1 MAASGGNTKQRI
13 LDTAMRLFN
22 TMGVANVRLQHIAD
36 EAGISVGN
44 LAYHYRNKDALI
56 EALFHQIESELQ
68 DILASYRIYPNL
80 IDFDQ
85 QLGKYFVF
93 GKNFPFYFSD
103 LLQLAREFEVARQHK
118 ERYIPRMWRQL
129 RKRLDFN
136 VQRGILRPESDS
148 GLYDQLTE
156 SMWFIVTFWPPQCA
170 LLKNGCND
178 EIRFKKLVWSH
189 WLPHF
194 TDQGR
199 QEYDLLIQ
207 PLITLSG

>member
-1 MAASGGNTKQRI
+1 MTSSSGNTKQKI

-44 LAYHYRNKDALI
+44 LAYHYRNKEALV
-56 EALFHQIESELQ
+56 EALFTQVETELQ
-68 DILASYRIYPNL
+68 QILACYRTYPNL

-85 QLGKYFVF
+85 QLGKYYAF
-93 GKNFPFYFSD
+93 GKKFPFYFSN
-103 LLQLAREFEVARQHK
+103 LLQLAQDFGIARRHK
-118 ERYIPRMWRQL
+118 EHFVPRMWQQL

-136 VQRGILRPESDS
+136 VQRGILQPELEA
-148 GLYDQLTE
+148 GLYDQLTD
-156 SMWFIVTFWPPQCA
+156 SMWLIICFWPPQCV
-170 LLKNGCND
+170 LRKENCND
-178 EIRFKKLVWSH
+178 EVHFKKLVWSH

-199 QEYDLLIQ
+199 QEYELLIQ
-207 PLITLSG
+207 PLITQPG